1 MNIGHPNAPQRP
13 QKGNEKVFQRC
24 YSFSCELLV
33 SGTSPFPAAK
43 KKVTDPYDK
52 KRGHKALLERLGYS
66 GWDGDMWTLRI
77 VENKHTCLGQAAKQ
91 QKSNPHFISFCSS
104 FTWYICR
111 LSVFPWISE
120 NGTLILISL
129 KNFPNFKFPCKQVL
143 IVLCR
148 RRHRVWLLLEQLVGF
163 RWGGSTLLGPD

>member
-13 QKGNEKVFQRC
+13 KREGESLPTIQFQLRAV
-24 YSFSCELLV
+24 SFREGTFPSCH
-33 SGTSPFPAAK
+33 
-43 KKVTDPYDK
+43 KKVTDPMI
-52 KRGHKALLERLGYS
+52 RNAGTRPSGEVGYS
-66 GWDGDMWTLRI
+66 GWDGDVGTLRI
-77 VENKHTCLGQAAKQ
+77 VENKPRMFRASSKTA
-91 QKSNPHFISFCSS
+91 KSNPHFISFVAVLLDTFNQAFS
-104 FTWYICR
+104 
-111 LSVFPWISE
+111 LPWISE

-163 RWGGSTLLGPD
+163 WWGGSTLLGPD